1 MSFHRWLWASALW
14 SASGCA
20 SYTSL
25 TAPAERSLAAAR
37 AELRQEHLRLLEL
50 EQEQAGGVR
59 ATPEARAVPPPRRIV
74 VLVLDVEDRE
84 GLVPEADRRELS
96 VYLGRAV
103 VERRGYRA
111 TPRGLLAAHVR
122 TQKAESWAPCVDDAC
137 RLELGKALAAER
149 VLHARLLRDGGRC
162 ALGVSLYQLER
173 EVAVWG
179 RLEVTDCTLSA
190 LYGAAERVVAE
201 LPSGE
206 ERR

>member
-1 MSFHRWLWASALW
+1 MSLHRWLWASALW

-25 TAPAERSLAAAR
+25 TAPAERSLAEAR
-37 AELRQEHLRLLEL
+37 AELRHEHLRLLEL
-50 EQEQAGGVR
+50 ERDDSAWP
-59 ATPEARAVPPPRRIV
+59 TPVARAVPSPRRAV
-74 VLVLDVEDRE
+74 VLVLDVEDRA
-84 GLVPEADRRELS
+84 GLLPEADRADLS

-103 VERRGYRA
+103 VEHRGYRA

-122 TQKAESWAPCVDDAC
+122 AQKAESWAPCVDDAC

-149 VLHARLLRDGGRC
+149 VLHTRLLREGARC
-162 ALGVSLYQLER
+162 VLGVSLYQLER

-179 RLEVTDCTLSA
+179 RLEVADCTLSA
-190 LYGAAERVVAE
+190 LYGAADRAVAE

-206 ERR
+206 DRR

>member
-1 MSFHRWLWASALW
+1 MSLHRWLWASALW

-25 TAPAERSLAAAR
+25 TAPAERSLAEAR
-37 AELRQEHLRLLEL
+37 AELRHEHLRLQEL
-50 EQEQAGGVR
+50 EQEGGVW
-59 ATPEARAVPPPRRIV
+59 AMPVARVVPSTRRVV
-74 VLVLDVEDRE
+74 VLVLDVEDRA
-84 GLVPEADRRELS
+84 GLLPEADRADLS

-103 VERRGYRA
+103 VEHRGYRA

-122 TQKAESWAPCVDDAC
+122 AEKAASWAPCVDDAC

-149 VLHARLLRDGGRC
+149 VLHTRLLRDGAQC
-162 ALGVSLYQLER
+162 ALGVSLYQLDR

-179 RLEVTDCTLSA
+179 RLEVADCTLSA
-190 LYGAAERVVAE
+190 LYGAAERAVAE

>member
-1 MSFHRWLWASALW
+1 MSLHRWLWASALW

-25 TAPAERSLAAAR
+25 TAPAERSLAEAR

-50 EQEQAGGVR
+50 EHEQEGGVW
-59 ATPEARAVPPPRRIV
+59 ATPAARAVPPPRRVV
-74 VLVLDVEDRE
+74 VLVLDVEDRA
-84 GLVPEADRRELS
+84 GLLPEADRADLS

-103 VERRGYRA
+103 VEHRGYRA
-111 TPRGLLAAHVR
+111 TPPGLLTER
-122 TQKAESWAPCVDDAC
+122 LRDQKAESWAPCVDDAC

-149 VLHARLLRDGGRC
+149 VLHTRLLRDGAQC

-179 RLEVTDCTLSA
+179 RLEVADCTLSA
-190 LYGAAERVVAE
+190 LYGAADRAVAE
-201 LPSGE
+201 LPPGE
-206 ERR
+206 ARR